1 MKERLPNVGPEKKE
15 SWQTVFDDVENVVID
30 GTVHWLSSNYF
41 GYFPSG
47 VSYPSMLGDILCSS
61 TANIGFS
68 WASSPSCT
76 ELETVM
82 MDWLAKALNLP
93 DFFLHNRRGPGGGV
107 IQGNAS
113 ESTLIT
119 LLEAR
124 NKVIQE
130 ELSRDPKQSIHE
142 ITARMVAYAS
152 RYSHSSVERASKVAL
167 VTMRLLDVDEHIS
180 VNGSILQEAIE
191 EDRKQRKIPMFVC
204 ATIGTTSCCTY
215 DNLME
220 LRPIYTFKTCEKE
233 NIWLHVDAAYAGS
246 ALLCPAYRYIAQGL
260 QHVSSFN
267 FNPQKWMMVNH
278 DRSAL
283 WVRNSID
290 IMNSINLNPVY
301 SQQEEQSQTIDYKHW
316 QLPLDRRFRSI
327 KLWFVMRM
335 VGLEGLQHH
344 IRKGVSQA
352 K

>member
-1 MKERLPNVGPEKKE
+1 MGLETPEFREAAHRIIDRIIDYHEELQCGGVTIPAVEPGFMKERLPNVGPEKKE
-15 SWQTVFDDVENVVID
+15 SWLTVFDDFENVVIG
-30 GTVHWLSSNYF
+30 GTVHWISSNYF

-47 VSYPSMLGDILCSS
+47 VSYPSMLGDIQCSS

-68 WASSPSCT
+68 WTSSPSCT

-107 IQGNAS
+107 IQGSAS

-119 LLEAR
+119 LLAAR
-124 NKVIQE
+124 NKVIRE

-220 LRPIYTFKTCEKE
+220 LEPICENE

-246 ALLCPAYRYIAQGL
+246 ALLCPEYRYIAQGL
-260 QHVSSFN
+260 QVGRFQVFIFISNICGNDAEKCNNENSHVVFRTS
-267 FNPQKWMMVNH
+267 
-278 DRSAL
+278 
-283 WVRNSID
+283 
-290 IMNSINLNPVY
+290 
-301 SQQEEQSQTIDYKHW
+301 
-316 QLPLDRRFRSI
+316 RRLILIS
-327 KLWFVMRM
+327 KS
-335 VGLEGLQHH
+335 G
-344 IRKGVSQA
+344 
-352 K
+352 